1 MNAPKR
7 KAVQGH
13 DTRTATKKTNNE
25 NPMNAIK
32 SIAAYT
38 RHTCATSRFI
48 VNPYAGMGKLEK
60 ARKRAVLQFLPVLE
74 NTMYNAGNLPDSEV
88 FSRPEFAGTGFPV
101 PHGYGRDGL
110 VRKAGRMAL
119 YMFSTSR
126 PPVALEKAASGLQ
139 SHNGAETM
147 TTVNT
152 TTTPEA
158 APLGIT
164 PATFPGSVQ
173 RQIAIETALADALY
187 YIRMPYSAK
196 TLNATTARTRR
207 ALTLLKQACAEAKN
221 GGEA

>member
-1 MNAPKR
+1 
-7 KAVQGH
+7 
-13 DTRTATKKTNNE
+13 
-25 NPMNAIK
+25 
-32 SIAAYT
+32 
-38 RHTCATSRFI
+38 
-48 VNPYAGMGKLEK
+48 
-60 ARKRAVLQFLPVLE
+60 
-74 NTMYNAGNLPDSEV
+74 
-88 FSRPEFAGTGFPV
+88 
-101 PHGYGRDGL
+101 
-110 VRKAGRMAL
+110 
-119 YMFSTSR
+119 
-126 PPVALEKAASGLQ
+126 
-139 SHNGAETM
+139 M